1 MNAMTEIP
9 VEPQLNV
16 VAPNT
21 STSALVLDSVSMD
34 SMMRLAEIMATG
46 RCTMPGE
53 FRNSPG
59 DCLAI
64 VMQSVQWKMNPFAV
78 AQKTHFVSGKIGY
91 EAQLVNAVITSM
103 APTKDRLHFEWIGN
117 WERILGQFKE
127 VESKSKKDDAGN
139 PMKFRVPN
147 WNLKDEDGL
156 GVRVWATLKGEDDP
170 RELTLLMAQARTR
183 NSTLWADD
191 PRQQLAYLAT
201 KRWSRLYCP
210 DVILGVYT
218 PDELDEAPRPAA
230 RDMGQAEVVTGDL
243 LDKWAKK
250 ANAAPDPD
258 ALAQV
263 WKDGLA
269 EIKPTGDMQLYAKFK
284 AVVEAAGN
292 TLKSAA
298 ANAVID
304 VGIPPE
310 MEGLIADLDALADS
324 GADAFLESWNSLS
337 DATRAKIN
345 AIPGVYDGFIAR
357 AEKVGVQS

>member
-1 MNAMTEIP
+1 MNAITELP
-9 VEPQLNV
+9 ADAQLNV
-16 VAPNT
+16 VVPNT
-21 STSALVLDSVSMD
+21 STSALVLDSASMD

-46 RCTMPGE
+46 RCTMPAE

-91 EAQLVNAVITSM
+91 EAQLVNAVITAM
-103 APTKDRLHFEWIGN
+103 APTRDRLHFEWFGP

-156 GVRVWATLKGEDDP
+156 GVRVWSTLKGEDEP

-201 KRWSRLYCP
+201 KRWARLYCP

-218 PDELDEAPRPAA
+218 PDELDESPRQAP
-230 RDMGQAEVVTGDL
+230 RDMGRAEVVTTGL
-243 LDKWAKK
+243 LDKWIGRANDAKD
-250 ANAAPDPD
+250 AA

-269 EIKPTGDMQLYAKFK
+269 EIKPTGDMSIYTEFK
-284 AVVEAAGN
+284 AAVEAAGN
-292 TLKSAA
+292 VFKKAA
-298 ANAVID
+298 ANAVVD

-310 MEGLIADLDALADS
+310 MEGLIADLEALADS
-324 GADAFLESWNSLS
+324 GTDAFLESWNGLS

-357 AEKVGVQS
+357 AEKAGA